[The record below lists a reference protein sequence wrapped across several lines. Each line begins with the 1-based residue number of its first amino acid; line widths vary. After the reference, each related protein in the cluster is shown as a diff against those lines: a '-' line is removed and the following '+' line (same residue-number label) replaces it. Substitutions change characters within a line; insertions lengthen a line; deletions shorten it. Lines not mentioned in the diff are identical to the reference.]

1 MRVRAT
7 CNLELHLRIATP
19 LILML
24 RPQSGASQWIFREE
38 YTFSEPVSVLE
49 YSDIF
54 GNLCQRLVAPAGE
67 FKIYTA
73 AEVETSDS
81 MDVALGA
88 TFVNVQDLPEQ
99 VLGYLLPTRYCE
111 SDRLGDVSRKMVEG
125 ANLGYDQVASICI
138 WIRNNIPYSPGTSDT
153 PLSAFEV
160 YKQGHGVC
168 RDLAHLGIALC
179 RSISIPTRMVV
190 GYLYGLEL
198 MDLHA
203 WFEAYVGDRWYT
215 FDPSQ
220 EKLKGG
226 RISIAYGRD
235 AANVMSFTRPY

>member
-67 FKIYTA
+67 FKIHTE

-111 SDRLGDVSRKMVEG
+111 SDSVMYREKWLKVP
-125 ANLGYDQVASICI
+125 I
-138 WIRNNIPYSPGTSDT
+138 WAT
-153 PLSAFEV
+153 
-160 YKQGHGVC
+160 
-168 RDLAHLGIALC
+168 
-179 RSISIPTRMVV
+179 TR
-190 GYLYGLEL
+190 
-198 MDLHA
+198 
-203 WFEAYVGDRWYT
+203 
-215 FDPSQ
+215 
-220 EKLKGG
+220 
-226 RISIAYGRD
+226 
-235 AANVMSFTRPY
+235 